1 VSPYHGSRFNGLA
14 WLEDEEDGCHAKL
27 LRTLIYTTKDGWA
40 ITVPAGFETDFASI
54 PQALTWLIPALV
66 DVTQDDL
73 EDLADGCNR
82 VYLHFSNGATV
93 SFAIDADHGFDI
105 ETIEDEP

>member
-1 VSPYHGSRFNGLA
+1 MA
-14 WLEDEEDGCHAKL
+14 DDERNVDNIRDPSLLGPFIGC
-27 LRTLIYTTKDGWA
+27 T
-40 ITVPAGFETDFASI
+40 
-54 PQALTWLIPALV
+54 LV